1 MKPWYLST
9 QEGVYSKLHAL
20 SWLRIHRH
28 LALLC
33 TNGGRS
39 PPMPHAEAWEEYT
52 ITCFNAW
59 LLALFS
65 TNTRVFDNMYGEGA
79 AAL

>member
-1 MKPWYLST
+1 
-9 QEGVYSKLHAL
+9 
-20 SWLRIHRH
+20 
-28 LALLC
+28 
-33 TNGGRS
+33 
-39 PPMPHAEAWEEYT
+39 MPHAEAWEEYT
-52 ITCFNAW
+52 IACFNAW